1 MAVLL
6 LAGLAP
12 FQPVQP
18 LAHSDLTD
26 LHTGTVLAL
35 LVLTLWLAHLVVARR
50 RPRPSAP
57 LTVSLGLFLA
67 MALLAACLAPSDR
80 LESVKFVVR
89 LGLGA
94 GACLAVADQA
104 ATATRRTRLIQ
115 VMVSA
120 AGLVGLLGLA
130 EYAGLPLALALL
142 DQFKLAPTHVGEAV
156 RISATFAYPTITS
169 MYLELVIPL
178 AVALLWLAV
187 RGRRRG
193 AAFGWVLMLALITE
207 AMILTFTRT
216 GLVAAAAALL
226 VLVGGSWRL
235 GWRAEARLALGAIGL
250 VGVLVAGT
258 ALLTPTLGLRL
269 ATENDRAWYG
279 VTYAPAPLPSLAA
292 SDTVMVAVTV
302 TNTGRLAWSPALP
315 RPVSLSYHW
324 LAHNE
329 ESVVEWEGPRV
340 RLPLTVEP
348 GQSVTLAAPVIAPSH
363 SGPVRLA
370 WDMVQDNVTWFSAK
384 AVPMYTTRV
393 DVLPRRV
400 AVAVE
405 PPPILLKPM
414 PAASRADLSPSRRT
428 LWAVAVRMARDRPLL
443 GVGPDN
449 FRLAYGRY
457 TGQDVWDPS
466 IHSNNMYLEMFAD
479 MGIPGGLAFLLFTA
493 VSLALAVQGVVLAAP
508 LARAN
513 LPGDPLFVTSLAA
526 AASLVAWLAHG
537 VLDSFYAFLPLTL
550 IYWTILGLVAAGV
563 VHRPRQDPRDL

>member
-1 MAVLL
+1 MASR
-6 LAGLAP
+6 AICEP
-12 FQPVQP
+12 R
-18 LAHSDLTD
+18 
-26 LHTGTVLAL
+26 
-35 LVLTLWLAHLVVARR
+35 WL
-50 RPRPSAP
+50 
-57 LTVSLGLFLA
+57 
-67 MALLAACLAPSDR
+67 C
-80 LESVKFVVR
+80 
-89 LGLGA
+89 
-94 GACLAVADQA
+94 
-104 ATATRRTRLIQ
+104 
-115 VMVSA
+115 
-120 AGLVGLLGLA
+120 
-130 EYAGLPLALALL
+130 
-142 DQFKLAPTHVGEAV
+142 
-156 RISATFAYPTITS
+156 
-169 MYLELVIPL
+169 
-178 AVALLWLAV
+178 
-187 RGRRRG
+187 
-193 AAFGWVLMLALITE
+193 
-207 AMILTFTRT
+207 
-216 GLVAAAAALL
+216 
-226 VLVGGSWRL
+226 WRL
-235 GWRAEARLALGAIGL
+235 GWRRETRLAWVSIAGVVLL
-250 VGVLVAGT
+250 VVAT

-279 VTYAPAPLPSLAA
+279 VTYVPAPLPPLAA

-457 TGQDVWDPS
+457 SGQDVWDPS